1 MALCPPG
8 KTNPPN
14 FHLISN
20 GLAESLGY
28 GIGTQN
34 KLTNYLYI
42 QGQKTGIPRYVR
54 LKSYEVMNAQNV
66 EYLKKETEKQLNHVC
81 SLNFGSTTDDYEE
94 YQQMMLNKQK
104 IVKQNA
110 KKNSKF

>member
-1 MALCPPG
+1 
-8 KTNPPN
+8 
-14 FHLISN
+14 
-20 GLAESLGY
+20 
-28 GIGTQN
+28 
-34 KLTNYLYI
+34 
-42 QGQKTGIPRYVR
+42 
-54 LKSYEVMNAQNV
+54 MNAQNV